1 MKSSSWLDIGMF
13 IVLGWAAFSTFVSL
27 NSFSIALQE
36 HHANYNRVHNAHNT
50 SRAQPQHSTH
60 IIASTG
66 HTGQRRLSNR
76 AALTAQPESTAQ
88 RTQPK
93 GLELAQKSAK

>member
-1 MKSSSWLDIGMF
+1 MF

-36 HHANYNRVHNAHNT
+36 HHANYN
-50 SRAQPQHSTH
+50 SAQRTQHSTH

-66 HTGQRRLSNR
+66 HTGQRRLRNR